1 STHESCVIIEPDGPQ
16 SLSWFLELAHR
27 FENFFSLLLGTS
39 VGLLSVA
46 VKVEDKTGWFV
57 RRPRSKIQKPDPRI
71 WIRCDGTQLAS
82 VILRWLETLEAL
94 RPVEALAYGTVRNS
108 KLFVET
114 EFLSLA
120 QAIESF
126 HRVTDKAVI
135 VGQEQFKA
143 ILASLQNAIFTLC
156 GDSDIATRL
165 DESIGSANEPNFGQ
179 RIKKLFSRISEQNL
193 HRLLGDPGEFEQT
206 LRQTRN
212 FFTHPGIKKKSK
224 VLTDPRD
231 MFLFN
236 QKLHAFLRLLVLIHL
251 GFPEQSAIEA
261 AVQQSLRWH

>member
-1 STHESCVIIEPDGPQ
+1 M
-16 SLSWFLELAHR
+16 
-27 FENFFSLLLGTS
+27 
-39 VGLLSVA
+39 SVA
-46 VKVEDKTGWFV
+46 LKVEDKTGWFV
-57 RRPRSKIQKPDPRI
+57 RRPRSKIQKPDPRF

-82 VILRWLETLEAL
+82 VILRWLETLEAF
-94 RPVEALAYGTVRNS
+94 RPFEALAYGTVRNS
-108 KLFVET
+108 KMFVET

-126 HRVTDKAVI
+126 HRVTDD
-135 VGQEQFKA
+135 VGIIEQENFKT
-143 ILASLQNAIFTLC
+143 ILASLQNTIVALC

-165 DESIGSANEPNFGQ
+165 HETIRQANEPNFKE
-179 RIKKLFSRISEQNL
+179 RMTKLFSRINEQNL
-193 HRLLGDPGEFEQT
+193 KRLLVDVNEFEQT

-224 VLTDPRD
+224 VLTNPRD

-251 GFPEQSAIEA
+251 GFPEQPAVEV
-261 AVQQSLRWH
+261 AVQQSSRWH